1 MQERITLLL
10 CCYKIKKTAMS
21 NIELVK
27 KLREETGVSMMECK
41 KALEKTGGDIEKAK
55 KILRER
61 GEELAG
67 KRAGKEAGEGVVASY
82 IHSNNKVGVLLD
94 IRCESDF
101 VAKSE
106 DFKSLAHEICLQ
118 IAAAKPQYVKEEDV
132 PESVIEEEKEITRK
146 QHEGSGKPEN
156 VMEQIVEGRIKKMKK
171 EIVLLSQAWVKDE
184 KKTIGDIVNE
194 KIAKIGEK
202 LEIRRFERYE
212 I

>member
-1 MQERITLLL
+1 
-10 CCYKIKKTAMS
+10 MS
-21 NIELVK
+21 NIEQVK

-41 KALEKTGGDIEKAK
+41 KALENNNNDIEKAK
-55 KILRER
+55 KALRER

-67 KRAGKEAGEGVVASY
+67 KRAGKATGEGVITSY
-82 IHSNNKVGVLLD
+82 IHSNNKVGALVD

-118 IAAAKPQYVKEEDV
+118 ITAAKPQYVKEEDV
-132 PESVIEEEKEITRK
+132 PEKALEEEKEIILK
-146 QHEGSGKPEN
+146 QQEGSKKPDN
-156 VMEQIVEGRIKKMKK
+156 IMEQIVEGRLKKFKK
-171 EIVLLSQAWVKDE
+171 EVVLLMQPWIKDE
-184 KKTIGDIVNE
+184 KKTIEDLINE

-202 LEIRRFERYE
+202 VVVNRFERFE